1 MTRRSLISLIIILLV
16 FGFSLWMLLPIQ
28 STVELVYQAQYSDN
42 ATAEEKTAILA
53 DALSVIQN
61 SIDAS
66 TTKGTVEAT
75 GDDRITVELSGLN
88 DVDFAGNLIGEVDN
102 FTLTEGKVHG
112 ERLGR
117 SGLRLGLDL
126 QGGVHL
132 LYQADLS
139 SVEPGSESDI
149 MKGIEAVISN
159 RINPLGVTEPIIV
172 VQGTDRLR
180 VDLPGLSIT
189 EKEKQRLSS
198 VALLEFGELTTDN
211 ASAKWTNELGMWEPA
226 TAVIDGEEKEL
237 TSRYFNQNTYVGTDS
252 MGAIELYFQWDSEG
266 QKISEEVTSR
276 LLGQRLGIFEGDSSL
291 YGEDGQPIAP
301 VVQAVI
307 TEGGRITGL
316 SLEEA
321 TSLSQQLNA
330 GRLPVSLKV
339 ISDETVSPLLGA
351 SFVEMAWKAG
361 IIGIVL
367 VMLFMIVYYRFPG
380 FLSSLAL
387 IYYGA
392 LVLALFKLI
401 PVTLTLAGLGGF
413 ILSIG
418 MAVDANVLIFERM
431 KEEFRMGRTLSA
443 AVESGFNRAWSAIR
457 DSNITTII
465 VCIILFWVGSS
476 IDSGAPV
483 KGFALTLGIG
493 VIVSMLTAIIVTRTL
508 LRIFVTTTLTKKPAL
523 FNIDRIDRGNK

>member
-1 MTRRSLISLIIILLV
+1 MTRKNIIVLVIILLI
-16 FGFSLWMLLPIQ
+16 FSFSLWTLLPLQ

-42 ATAEEKTAILA
+42 ATPEEKTVIMSEAILA
-53 DALSVIQN
+53 IQQ

-66 TTKGTVEAT
+66 TAKGTVEEI
-75 GDDRITVELSGLN
+75 GDDRITVGLSGLN
-88 DVDFAGNLIGEVDN
+88 EIDYAKNLVGEIDN
-102 FTLTEGKVHG
+102 FTIVEEEVHG
-112 ERLGR
+112 DRFGR

-139 SVEPGSESDI
+139 SIEPGSEAEI
-149 MKGIEAVISN
+149 MQGIESVLRN
-159 RINPLGVTEPIIV
+159 RIDPLGVTEPVIV

-189 EKEKQRLSS
+189 DKEKQRLSS

-211 ASAKWTNELGMWEPA
+211 ASAKWTNELGMWKPA
-226 TAVIDGEEKEL
+226 TAVIDGQEKAL
-237 TSRYFNQNTYVGTDS
+237 TSRYFNQNTYVDTDS
-252 MGAIELYFQWDSEG
+252 MGNLMLAFEWDSEG
-266 QKISEEVTSR
+266 QRISQDVTTR
-276 LLGQRLGIFEGDSSL
+276 LLGQRLGIFEGDVSL
-291 YGEDGQPIAP
+291 YGEDELPIAP
-301 VVQAVI
+301 VVNDIITDRGVI
-307 TEGGRITGL
+307 NGL
-316 SLEEA
+316 NLVEA
-321 TSLSQQLNA
+321 RGLSQQLNA
-330 GRLPVSLKV
+330 GRLPVSLEI

-351 SFVEMAWKAG
+351 SFTQMAWKAG
-361 IIGIVL
+361 IIGIIL
-367 VMLFMIVYYRFPG
+367 VMLFMMAYYRFAG
-380 FLSSLAL
+380 FLASLAL
-387 IYYGA
+387 VYYGA

-431 KEEFRMGRTLSA
+431 KEEFRMGRTLGA

-483 KGFALTLGIG
+483 RGFALTLGIG
-493 VIVSMLTAIIVTRTL
+493 VLMSMLTAIVVTRTL
-508 LRIFVTTTLTKKPAL
+508 LRTVVGTPLVSRTAL
-523 FNIDRIDRGNK
+523 FSVDRGIKK

>member
-1 MTRRSLISLIIILLV
+1 MTRKNIIVLVIILLI
-16 FGFSLWMLLPIQ
+16 FGFSLWTLLPLQ

-42 ATAEEKTAILA
+42 ATPEEKTAIMSE
-53 DALSVIQN
+53 ALLSIQH

-66 TTKGTVEAT
+66 TAKGTVEET
-75 GDDRITVELSGLN
+75 GDDRIIVGLSGLN
-88 DVDFAGNLIGEVDN
+88 DTDYAKQLIGNINN
-102 FTLTEGKVHG
+102 FTIIEEEVRG

-117 SGLRLGLDL
+117 AGLRLGLDL

-132 LYQADLS
+132 LYEADLS
-139 SVEPGSESDI
+139 SIEPGSEADI
-149 MKGIEAVISN
+149 MKGIESVIRN
-159 RINPLGVTEPIIV
+159 RIDPLGVTEPVIV
-172 VQGTDRLR
+172 VQGTDRIR

-189 EKEKQRLSS
+189 DKEKQRLSS

-211 ASAKWTNELGMWEPA
+211 ASAKWTNELGMWKPA
-226 TAVIDGEEKEL
+226 TAIIDGQELEL
-237 TSRYFNQNTYVGTDS
+237 TSRYFNQNTYVSIDS
-252 MGAIELYFQWDSEG
+252 LGNLKLAFEWDSVG
-266 QKISEEVTSR
+266 QKISQEVTTR
-276 LLGQRLGIFEGDSSL
+276 LLGQRLGIFEGDVSL
-291 YGEDGQPIAP
+291 YGEDGRPIAP

-307 TEGGRITGL
+307 TDRGVINGL
-316 SLEEA
+316 SRNEA

-330 GRLPVSLKV
+330 GRLPVSLEI

-351 SFVEMAWKAG
+351 SFTEMAWKAG
-361 IIGIVL
+361 IIGIAL
-367 VMLFMIVYYRFPG
+367 VMLFMILYYRFPG
-380 FLSSLAL
+380 LLASLAL
-387 IYYGA
+387 VYYGA

-431 KEEFRMGRTLSA
+431 KEELRMGRTLGA
-443 AVESGFNRAWSAIR
+443 AVESGFNRAWSGIR

-483 KGFALTLGIG
+483 RGFALTLGIG
-493 VIVSMLTAIIVTRTL
+493 VLISMLTAIVVTRTL
-508 LRIFVTTTLTKKPAL
+508 LRTVVGTRLAARTAL
-523 FNIDRIDRGNK
+523 FSVDRGNK

>member
-1 MTRRSLISLIIILLV
+1 MTRTNIIVLVIILLI
-16 FGFSLWMLLPIQ
+16 FGFSLWTLLPLE
-28 STVELVYQAQYSDN
+28 STVDLVYEAQYSDN
-42 ATAEEKTAILA
+42 TTAEEKTAIMSE
-53 DALSVIQN
+53 ALLSIQQ

-66 TTKGTVEAT
+66 TTDGTVEET
-75 GDDRITVELSGLN
+75 GDNRISVGLSGLN
-88 DVDFAGNLIGEVDN
+88 DVDYAKSIIGEIEHFIVIEEEVN
-102 FTLTEGKVHG
+102 G

-132 LYQADLS
+132 LYKADLS
-139 SVEPGSESDI
+139 SIEPGSEAEI
-149 MKGIEAVISN
+149 MKGIESVISN

-189 EKEKQRLSS
+189 DREKQRLSS
-198 VALLEFGELTTDN
+198 VALLEFGEMTTDN
-211 ASAKWTNELGMWEPA
+211 TSAKWINELGMWKPA
-226 TAVIDGEEKEL
+226 TAVIDGQEKAL
-237 TSRYFNQNTYVGTDS
+237 TSRYFNQNTYVDINS
-252 MGAIELYFQWDSEG
+252 MGNIILAFEWDSEG
-266 QKISEEVTSR
+266 QKISQDVTTR
-276 LLGQRLGIFEGDSSL
+276 LLNQRLGIFEGEVSL
-291 YGEDGQPIAP
+291 YGEEGLPIAP
-301 VVQAVI
+301 VVHDIIIDSGVI
-307 TEGGRITGL
+307 NGL
-316 SLEEA
+316 SRAEA

-330 GRLPVSLKV
+330 GRLPVSLEI

-367 VMLFMIVYYRFPG
+367 VMVFMILYYR
-380 FLSSLAL
+380 LSGLLASLAL
-387 IYYGA
+387 IFYGA

-443 AVESGFNRAWSAIR
+443 AIESGFNRAWSAIR

-465 VCIILFWVGSS
+465 VCIILFWVGST

-483 KGFALTLGIG
+483 QGFALTLGLG
-493 VIVSMLTAIIVTRTL
+493 VLVSMLTAIIVTRTL
-508 LRIFVTTTLTKKPAL
+508 LRAIVGTPIAGRTAL
-523 FNIDRIDRGNK
+523 FSVDRGSK

>member
-1 MTRRSLISLIIILLV
+1 MTRKNIIILAVILLI
-16 FGFSLWMLLPIQ
+16 FGFALWVLLPLQ

-42 ATAEEKTAILA
+42 VTPEEKTAIMAEGLLA
-53 DALSVIQN
+53 MQQ

-66 TTKGTVEAT
+66 TAEGTVEEM
-75 GDDRITVELSGLN
+75 DSDRIMVELYGLN
-88 DVDFAGNLIGEVDN
+88 NTDYANQLIGDINNFIVVDAD
-102 FTLTEGKVHG
+102 VHG

-117 SGLRLGLDL
+117 AGLRLGLDL
-126 QGGVHL
+126 QGGLHL
-132 LYQADLS
+132 LYRADLS
-139 SVEPGSESDI
+139 AVEPGSEADI
-149 MKGIEAVISN
+149 MKGIESVLRS
-159 RINPLGVTEPIIV
+159 RIDPLGVTEPVIV
-172 VQGTDRLR
+172 VQGTERIR

-189 EKEKQRLSS
+189 DKEKERLSR

-211 ASAKWTNELGMWEPA
+211 ASAKWVNELGMWKPA
-226 TAVIDGEEKEL
+226 TAVIDGEEKAL
-237 TSRYFNQNTYVGTDS
+237 TSRYFNLNTYVDIDN
-252 MGAIELYFQWDSEG
+252 MGNLILAFEWDSEG
-266 QKISEEVTSR
+266 QKISQEVTTR
-276 LLGQRLGIFEGDSSL
+276 LLGQQLGIFEGDVSL

-301 VVQAVI
+301 IVRDVI
-307 TEGGRITGL
+307 TSSGVINGL
-316 SLEEA
+316 SRSEA

-330 GRLPVSLKV
+330 GRLPVSLEI

-361 IIGIVL
+361 IIGIAL
-367 VMLFMIVYYRFPG
+367 VMLFMILYYRVSG
-380 FLSSLAL
+380 FLASLAL
-387 IYYGA
+387 VYYGA

-431 KEEFRMGRTLSA
+431 KEELRMGRTLSA

-483 KGFALTLGIG
+483 RGFALTLGIG
-493 VIVSMLTAIIVTRTL
+493 VLVSMLTAIIVTRTL
-508 LRIFVTTTLTKKPAL
+508 LRIVMATPLASRTGL
-523 FNIDRIDRGNK
+523 FSVDRGNK

>member
-1 MTRRSLISLIIILLV
+1 MI
-16 FGFSLWMLLPIQ
+16 FGFSLWMLLPLQ

-42 ATAEEKTAILA
+42 ATPEEKTAIMA
-53 DALSVIQN
+53 EALLTIQQ

-66 TTKGTVEAT
+66 TVKAT
-75 GDDRITVELSGLN
+75 AEEVGDDRIIVRLSALN
-88 DVDFAGNLIGEVDN
+88 DVDYAKQLTGNINN
-102 FTLTEGKVHG
+102 FTIVEEGVHG

-117 SGLRLGLDL
+117 AGLRLGLDL
-126 QGGVHL
+126 QGGLHL
-132 LYQADLS
+132 LYKADLS
-139 SVEPGSESDI
+139 SVEPGSEADI
-149 MKGIEAVISN
+149 MKGIESVLRN
-159 RINPLGVTEPIIV
+159 RIDPLGVTEPVIV
-172 VQGTDRLR
+172 VQGTDRIR

-189 EKEKQRLSS
+189 DREKQRLSS

-211 ASAKWTNELGMWEPA
+211 ASAKWTNELGMWKPA
-226 TAVIDGEEKEL
+226 TAVIDGQEKAL
-237 TSRYFNQNTYVGTDS
+237 TSRYFNQNTYIDTDN
-252 MGAIELYFQWDSEG
+252 MGNLILAFEWDSEG
-266 QKISEEVTSR
+266 QKISQDVTTR
-276 LLGQRLGIFEGDSSL
+276 LLKQPLGIFEGDISL

-301 VVQAVI
+301 IVNDVI
-307 TEGGRITGL
+307 TERGVINGL
-316 SLEEA
+316 SLNEA

-330 GRLPVSLKV
+330 GRLPVSLEI

-367 VMLFMIVYYRFPG
+367 VMLFMILYYR
-380 FLSSLAL
+380 LSGLLASLAL
-387 IYYGA
+387 VYYGA

-431 KEEFRMGRTLSA
+431 KEEFRMGRTLGA

-483 KGFALTLGIG
+483 RGFALTLGLG
-493 VIVSMLTAIIVTRTL
+493 VLISMLTAIVVTRTL
-508 LRIFVTTTLTKKPAL
+508 LRTVVGTPLASWTAL
-523 FNIDRIDRGNK
+523 FSVDRGIK